1 MKRCF
6 ACFIL
11 LLILGIQIPSS
22 VMIYSFIDAVTY
34 FASLVIQQ
42 FGIIFFFNIATV
54 TISPTFKE
62 NYFFCTLNYQ
72 NVEQLSQIFIFS
84 AFNAGSSAQH
94 RLCILLHIV
103 TFKAIPDLYLI
114 PLIISLQRDKRSGYK
129 NIPALLFAPPV
140 HCCQVCFSFLYILFV
155 SSKRLDI

>member
-62 NYFFCTLNYQ
+62 NYFFLHS
-72 NVEQLSQIFIFS
+72 QLLERWT
-84 AFNAGSSAQH
+84 AVA
-94 RLCILLHIV
+94 
-103 TFKAIPDLYLI
+103 DLYL
-114 PLIISLQRDKRSGYK
+114 LSFQCRVISTTQIVYITSYCNLQSYSWSIFDPSHYF
-129 NIPALLFAPPV
+129 ALARQEIRLQKYSCITLCSTCSLLSSLFFIFIYSI
-140 HCCQVCFSFLYILFV
+140 CLQ
-155 SSKRLDI
+155 